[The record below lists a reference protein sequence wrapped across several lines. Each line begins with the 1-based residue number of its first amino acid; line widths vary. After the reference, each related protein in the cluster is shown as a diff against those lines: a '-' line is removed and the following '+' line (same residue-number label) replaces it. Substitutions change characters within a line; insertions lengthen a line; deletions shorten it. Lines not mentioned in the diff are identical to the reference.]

1 MVGLVAVAILYAGTA
16 FVPPISGRVV
26 DAFTGEPIEGIAVTL
41 EYTRFHGLGPTTTV
55 AYAQAIT
62 GRSGRFWLKPLVGW
76 SGLVFPAIG
85 EHWLTVNHVHHEID
99 GSFSAA
105 EVQVLYNPRSNQRG
119 ARVGNPA
126 YFPVTLAYS
135 ERMPCGLMNAWSAT
149 CVDERSS
156 RDITIPLVPA
166 VDDVGECGRIVDS
179 TLQDR
184 CRQLNTYRAAFEH
197 VDAFD
202 EVQRSLNICG
212 GIGTDRIRKTC
223 RDQVAVYAANPDY
236 YGRRE
241 PAPEAEPRLALLFPV
256 AIEGE
261 NRSRENCDPSGFAIG
276 HLDCRANYGE
286 GPNGL
291 VSVTIEEWVDRDE
304 PPLEKRDL
312 LKGKPNYLDSMR
324 ATVTP
329 ERRPEGTIRMYRGPE
344 YRAAD
349 WTSRNRYIRV
359 FFQEPTKKEQ
369 AFIDHFLKAFP
380 STLRAGAI
388 TSP

>member
-304 PPLEKRDL
+304 PPLERRDL
-312 LKGKPNYLDSMR
+312 LKGKPNYLDR
-324 ATVTP
+324 
-329 ERRPEGTIRMYRGPE
+329 
-344 YRAAD
+344 
-349 WTSRNRYIRV
+349 
-359 FFQEPTKKEQ
+359 
-369 AFIDHFLKAFP
+369 KA
-380 STLRAGAI
+380 S
-388 TSP
+388 